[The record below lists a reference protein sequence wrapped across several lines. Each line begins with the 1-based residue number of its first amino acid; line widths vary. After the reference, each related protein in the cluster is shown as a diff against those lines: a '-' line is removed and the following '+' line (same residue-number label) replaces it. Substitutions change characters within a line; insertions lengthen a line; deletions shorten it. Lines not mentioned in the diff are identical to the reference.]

1 MTAHWEKH
9 TNSIEVFYL
18 NANMFNKTLAL
29 VAVIVL
35 LAIVVVAKRASCS
48 GPACLLMMNKGASM
62 SLNKEGPKPPNKDG
76 SKPLNKDVPKPLNK
90 DGPKRILFI
99 GNSMTYVGNLPKLIS
114 QIASE
119 HSHSLT
125 TDSETPGGTTLEQHF
140 NGKARSTI
148 QTGKYDIVVIQGQ
161 SSEAIDD
168 YENFKNCKYCNS

>member
-1 MTAHWEKH
+1 M
-9 TNSIEVFYL
+9 S
-18 NANMFNKTLAL
+18 NKTLAL
-29 VAVIVL
+29 VAVIVI

-48 GPACLLMMNKGASM
+48 GPACLLMTNKGASM

-76 SKPLNKDVPKPLNK
+76 SKPPNK

-114 QIASE
+114 QIATE
-119 HSHSLT
+119 HGHSLT
-125 TDSETPGGTTLEQHF
+125 VDSETPGGTTLAQHF

-168 YENFKNCKYCNS
+168 YENFKSCK

>member
-1 MTAHWEKH
+1 M
-9 TNSIEVFYL
+9 S
-18 NANMFNKTLAL
+18 NKTLAL

-48 GPACLLMMNKGASM
+48 GSACLLMMNKGASM
-62 SLNKEGPKPPNKDG
+62 LLNKEGPKPPNKDG
-76 SKPLNKDVPKPLNK
+76 SKPPNKDEQ
-90 DGPKRILFI
+90 KRILFI

-114 QIASE
+114 QIATE
-119 HSHSLT
+119 HGHSLT
-125 TDSETPGGTTLEQHF
+125 VDSETPGGTTLAQHF

-168 YENFKNCKYCNS
+168 YENFKSCK

>member
-1 MTAHWEKH
+1 MYVCVPPLEKRNP
-9 TNSIEVFYL
+9 TV
-18 NANMFNKTLAL
+18 

-48 GPACLLMMNKGASM
+48 GSACLLMMNKGASM
-62 SLNKEGPKPPNKDG
+62 LLNKEGPKPPNKDG
-76 SKPLNKDVPKPLNK
+76 SKPPNKDEQ
-90 DGPKRILFI
+90 KRILFI

-114 QIASE
+114 QIATE
-119 HSHSLT
+119 HGHSLT
-125 TDSETPGGTTLEQHF
+125 VDSETPGGTTLAQHF

-168 YENFKNCKYCNS
+168 YENFKSCK